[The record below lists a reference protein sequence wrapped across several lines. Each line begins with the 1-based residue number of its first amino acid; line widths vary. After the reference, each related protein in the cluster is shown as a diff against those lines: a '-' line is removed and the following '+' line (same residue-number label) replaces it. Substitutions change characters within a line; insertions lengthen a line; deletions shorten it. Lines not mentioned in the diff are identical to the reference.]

1 MASSLPIQ
9 VLLIDDERS
18 FAEVLAQRLGQRGMT
33 ITAAFD
39 GPAALNRLD
48 ADPEL
53 EVAVLDMA
61 MPGMDGL
68 QTLDRIRQKRP
79 LLEIVMLTGHATL
92 ASAIEAIKRG
102 AFDYL
107 MKPCDL
113 DLLMA
118 KVAAAAARKRRRE
131 SQIRDVQTTPYISR
145 RDREERI
152 ARILAS
158 D

>member
-1 MASSLPIQ
+1 MTPSFPIQ
-9 VLLIDDERS
+9 VLLIDDERA

-33 ITAAFD
+33 VTVAFD
-39 GPAALNRLD
+39 GPEALDRLD
-48 ADPEL
+48 ADSDL

-92 ASAIEAIKRG
+92 ASAIEAMKRG

-118 KVAAAAARKRRRE
+118 KVAEAAVRKRRRE
-131 SQIRDVQTTPYISR
+131 SQIRDVQTTPYISN
-145 RDREERI
+145 RDRAQRV
-152 ARILAS
+152 AKILAS